1 MTAQVLLI
9 DDAQET
15 FLLLRL
21 RLKPEPLQ
29 LHYAAEPLDGLDKVR
44 SLKPD
49 LILLDMDMPS
59 MDGVE
64 LCRILK
70 DDPNLSLT
78 PVIFLTADER
88 LHSRVQA
95 LDAGAV
101 DYIHKGTDPR
111 ELRARV
117 RAALRTK
124 GYLDRLSERAHVDAL
139 TGLWNR
145 RYCDRRLLEELDA
158 WHRYKTSISLLMMD
172 IDHFKHINDTYGHP
186 FGDQV
191 LKEVSGALMERL
203 RKRDIPCRYGGEEFA
218 ILLPNTGQRAARL
231 VASALHDAI
240 GRLAPEHEGQP
251 VAVTVSMGVASSEL
265 FEWEERS
272 CTPKQLMALADSA
285 LYAAKRGGRNRT
297 CEASPQNRE
306 ALGEVH

>member
-9 DDAQET
+9 DDARET
-15 FLLLRL
+15 FQLLRL
-21 RLKPEPLQ
+21 RLRSEPLE
-29 LHYAAEPLDGLDKVR
+29 LHYADKPLEGLDKLR
-44 SLKPD
+44 SLRPD

-64 LCRILK
+64 LCRIIK
-70 DDPNLSLT
+70 DDPNLALT
-78 PVIFLTADER
+78 PVIFLTGDDR
-88 LHSRVQA
+88 LQSRVQA

-101 DYIHKGTDPR
+101 DYIHKASDPL

-124 GYLDRLSERAHVDAL
+124 GYLDKLSERAHIDAL

-145 RYCDRRLLEELDA
+145 RYCDRRMLEELDA

-191 LKEVSGALMERL
+191 LKAVAGALTQRL
-203 RKRDIPCRYGGEEFA
+203 RKRDVPCRYGGEEFA

-231 VASALHDAI
+231 VASALHDSI
-240 GRLAPEHEGQP
+240 SRLGLLFEGQP
-251 VAVTVSMGVASSEL
+251 VDVTVSMGVACSEL
-265 FEWEERS
+265 FDWEARS
-272 CTPKQLMALADSA
+272 CTPEQLMALADGA

-297 CEASPQNRE
+297 CEASPQNIE
-306 ALGEVH
+306 GLGEIH